1 MIYQE
6 HIIEI
11 FVNGKKLD
19 LESQESLNLR
29 FNNVLYNPEKIA
41 SNQAEYSFEF
51 SVPDTPNN
59 NRIFD
64 YANNLSKLGKFHQR
78 LNAQVYADGD
88 IIFEG
93 SLTLKGYKN
102 KEYNCNLVSVKVYSL
117 DEIFG
122 DSTLSQ
128 IDWEVPFAGAGDS
141 ATTYTIDYYNAQEK
155 PSFMFPLV
163 CYGPFQ
169 KEPESVEDGD
179 IKIYTSKYELD
190 KYNQWYLEAFKPSIK
205 VIELL
210 KKAFEYKGYIANGT
224 VFNDTVLDNIYM
236 STNLADGQDPQYN
249 LGISKFGT
257 INLSVNWTNPTAL
270 NSGYGQSLNFPVMK
284 DIITKG
290 EETETY
296 NFEEVRLFN
305 MMSSGDGGTVTVS
318 GSSYTYQPNENCIV
332 VPADGFYKISMLYDA
347 TLNTTSN
354 LTALQKV
361 HDTMYTW
368 TGDSGFVRRLNPEI
382 SEHEITFKPDFKI
395 TTPLEI
401 QLVRNYSD
409 NIELIK
415 GKNGIFIKNGNPDDE
430 TAAHGNSEDIY
441 AMMPNYVNYKT
452 CFPHEIVGRDLWAN
466 NTVPSKF
473 NSLQEKY
480 TTDCMYGYMPYDGDI
495 MAYDPAVNSDFIM
508 GATSM
513 GNKEGV
519 GCCSVIKNGYSW
531 SKTYSERHNALY
543 NQYGY
548 AKVDVQYVPGA
559 SGGIETMTNTD
570 YNSNRY
576 PQAPISH
583 HMQNASGF
591 AGSIYTMV
599 ELKKGDILQLY
610 GVHRDY
616 TNDAGN
622 TVHYVTTASVQ
633 LSIQAITQKNYETV
647 VEENYGYN
655 SPVDFS
661 DKLRITNF
669 LNKDKKISEWVQDV
683 ADAFNLEI
691 IQNGKNVDINVKSK
705 FGGHINTAVD
715 IDDRVNS
722 SQAESE
728 MIDYP
733 ASMAVKYKIDTEEW
747 GFEKS
752 VQPQSKL
759 NDPDWKDFGDSGFT
773 VIKLNDDSY
782 VTNTSDKN
790 LKFSYTYYDNFNW
803 KPVDSAFTETSGDTI
818 TLRTPVISKFS
829 YMIDE
834 YNYDKSMAVDG
845 YDKTQR
851 FWFKPQKTDA
861 YIWTKT
867 YPPERIQIYVPTN
880 SWNGINLSYKLT
892 EQSLLQRYFNIT
904 PYLSSNYVTVE
915 AYLSPEEYKI
925 IKNGS
930 MIRFDSDLY
939 LPVEIQGYDPTG
951 ENPTEIK
958 MIKKV

>member
-1 MIYQE
+1 MLYKS
-6 HIIEI
+6 HYIEI
-11 FVNGKKLD
+11 LVNGKRLE
-19 LESQESLNLR
+19 LESQKSLNLR
-29 FNNVLYNPEKIA
+29 FNAVLYDPEKIS
-41 SNQAEYSFEF
+41 SNQGEYSFSIEIP
-51 SVPDTPNN
+51 STPTNDK
-59 NRIFD
+59 IFD
-64 YANNLSKLGKFHQR
+64 YANNLSKLNKFHQR
-78 LNAQVYADGD
+78 LNAEVYADGEL
-88 IIFEG
+88 IFEG
-93 SLTLKGYKN
+93 TLTLNSYKN
-102 KEYNCNLVSVKVYSL
+102 KMYSCNLVSVKVYSL

-122 DSTLSQ
+122 DSTLTQ
-128 IDWEVPFAGAGDS
+128 IDWEVPFAGAGSS
-141 ATTYTIDYYNAQEK
+141 ATTYTIDYYNAQEN
-155 PSFMFPLV
+155 PSFMFPLI

-169 KEPESVEDGD
+169 KEPETVEDGD
-179 IKIYTSKYELD
+179 INIYTSKYELD

-205 VIELL
+205 VIDLL
-210 KKAFEYKGYIANGT
+210 KRAFDYKGYAVGGN
-224 VFNDTVLDNIYM
+224 VFNDSILDKIYM

-249 LGISKFGT
+249 LGIGKFGK
-257 INLSVNWTNPTAL
+257 IDLSVSWTNPTRL
-270 NSGYGQSLNFPVMK
+270 DSGYGQSLSFPVMK
-284 DIITKG
+284 DIVTKG
-290 EETETY
+290 EEIETY
-296 NFEEVRLFN
+296 NFDEVRLFN
-305 MMSSGDGGTVTVS
+305 MMSSGDGGSVTVS
-318 GSSYTYQPNENCIV
+318 GSSYTFQPNENCIV
-332 VPADGFYKISMLYDA
+332 VPADGFYKIDMLYDA
-347 TLNTTSN
+347 QLITTSN

-361 HDTMYTW
+361 HDIRYDW
-368 TGDSGFVRRLNPEI
+368 IRIRQLNPEI
-382 SEHEITFKPDFKI
+382 SEHEITFRPDFKI

-415 GKNGIFIKNGNPDDE
+415 GKNGIFIKNGKPDDE
-430 TAAHGNSEDIY
+430 TAANGNIDDPN

-452 CFPHEIVGRDLWAN
+452 CFPHEIVGRDLWSN

-480 TTDCMYGYMPYDGDI
+480 TTDCLYGYMPYDGAI
-495 MAYDPAVNSDFIM
+495 MAYDPAVNPDFIM

-513 GNKEGV
+513 GNKEGA

-548 AKVDVQYVPGA
+548 AKVDAQYVVGSPT
-559 SGGIETMTNTD
+559 SIEVMTKTD

-576 PQAPISH
+576 PQAPSSYH
-583 HMQNASGF
+583 LQNPTGF
-591 AGSIYTMV
+591 AGTIHAMV
-599 ELKKGDILQLY
+599 ELKKGDILQLF

-616 TNDAGN
+616 TNEAGN

-647 VEENYGYN
+647 VEENYNYN

-669 LNKDKKISEWVQDV
+669 LNKDKKISEWVQDI

-705 FGGHINTAVD
+705 FGGYTNSAVN
-715 IDDRVNS
+715 IDDRINS
-722 SQAESE
+722 SEAESE

-759 NDPDWKDFGDSGFT
+759 NDPDWKDYGDSGFT

-782 VTNTSDKN
+782 VTKTSDKN
-790 LKFSYTYYDNFNW
+790 LKFSYTYYDNFTW

-829 YMIDE
+829 YMIEE
-834 YNYDKSMAVDG
+834 YNYDKSMAADG

-861 YIWTKT
+861 YVWTRT

-880 SWNGINLSYKLT
+880 VYDNINLSYKLT

-915 AYLSPEEYKI
+915 VYLTPQEYKS
-925 IKNGS
+925 IKNGA
-930 MIRFDSDLY
+930 MIRFDDDLY
-939 LPVEIQGYDPTG
+939 LPVEIQGYDASG
-951 ENPTEIK
+951 NNLTEIK
-958 MIKKV
+958 MIKRV